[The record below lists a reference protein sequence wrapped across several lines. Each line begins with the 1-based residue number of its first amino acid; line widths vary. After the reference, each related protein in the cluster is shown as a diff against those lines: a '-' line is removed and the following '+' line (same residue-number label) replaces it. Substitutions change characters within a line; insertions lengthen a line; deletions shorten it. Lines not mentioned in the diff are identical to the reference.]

1 MIFNIVTLFFVAI
14 AGGGL
19 VVFLSKKSNSSFPL
33 GVAFGGAYLFS
44 ITIMHILPELFSA
57 QNQHIKVGLYVLIG
71 FFLQKVLELFSSG
84 VEHGHFHVHEGEHG
98 HSVWSPL
105 PIVIALSIHALLEG
119 SLLAHPSTIQ
129 PNHNSTALLF
139 GIAVHKIP
147 AAFALMSVVTCYVS
161 KKRTALVYLLI
172 FALASPLGLVLS
184 DITFEAGLFSSDVF
198 IILFALAS
206 GNFLHISTTI
216 VFESSPGH
224 KLNMKRFGVT
234 ILGVLLGIL
243 SEFLIEIF

>member
-1 MIFNIVTLFFVAI
+1 MTFNLIVLFLVAI
-14 AGGGL
+14 VGGGL
-19 VVFLSKKSNSSFPL
+19 VVFFSKKSNSSFPL

-57 QNQHIKVGLYVLIG
+57 ENQHIKVGLYVLIG

-84 VEHGHFHVHEGEHG
+84 VEHGHFHVHEGEHS

-119 SLLAHPSTIQ
+119 SLLAHPITIH
-129 PNHNSTALLF
+129 PHSNSSALLF
-139 GIAVHKIP
+139 GIALHKIP

-161 KKRTALVYLLI
+161 RKSTALVYLLI
-172 FALASPLGLVLS
+172 FALASPVGLVLS
-184 DITFEAGLFSSDVF
+184 NISFEAGLFSSDVF

-216 VFESSPGH
+216 VFEGSPGH
-224 KLNMKRFGVT
+224 KLDLKRFGVM
-234 ILGVLLGIL
+234 IFGVLLGIL
-243 SEFLIEIF
+243 SEYLV